1 MKNYEKGRYKMIHC
15 NDNRREPADCVAA
28 DRSNIAVE
36 TVEYVTVCVFADFQ
50 PVRINDFVKNIRLDV
65 VIDGD
70 TNFVEMRLM
79 TLSNP
84 RLNTVLPIIMQISSG
99 SLFWYPVM
107 ISIRYFPATLPTSPS
122 EVLKIPR
129 IV

>member
-1 MKNYEKGRYKMIHC
+1 MII
-15 NDNRREPADCVAA
+15 VG
-28 DRSNIAVE
+28 SQLIALPL
-36 TVEYVTVCVFADFQ
+36 TVPMSPLKRLSTSPFAYLLISSQ
-50 PVRINDFVKNIRLDV
+50 SASTILSKISAWMSLLMAIPS
-65 VIDGD
+65 
-70 TNFVEMRLM
+70 FVEMRLM

-84 RLNTVLPIIMQISSG
+84 RLNTVLPIMMQSSNG
-99 SLFWYPVM
+99 SFCIWYPVM